1 MQTIAPIQPITIA
14 APFVREITRGV
25 EQAGHD
31 PIELLEKSQ
40 ISPALLA
47 DELARVSLRQFI
59 EFTHFVIEQLDD
71 EAFGLL
77 DRPRRRGSSKLLS
90 LALLHCKNI
99 EEAMVQSQDFHNAL
113 DNTLFHRFSIQE
125 DLATYAIDLFPGSA
139 IKSTYAIESSLLSA
153 HRFSC
158 WLAKR
163 RFPLTKVTLSFSA
176 PYYAREYRD
185 LFYGAPV
192 LFDQPHNSLQFD
204 ISYLQLTN
212 KQNLKTLKRYLAR
225 APLDMIIPIPQS
237 NHFSVRVKQI
247 IEERMRR
254 EHMVPELELVADEL
268 KLHPQTL
275 RRRLKTEE
283 CNFQDLKT
291 QAKRDLAIYLLSDT
305 EMAVEQ
311 IAFQTGFS
319 ESSAFIRAFKSWTG
333 TTPLA
338 FRKA

>member
-1 MQTIAPIQPITIA
+1 MQTLPPTQPITIA
-14 APFVREITRGV
+14 APFVREITKGV
-25 EQAGHD
+25 ESAGRDALH
-31 PIELLEKSQ
+31 LLQKSQ
-40 ISPALLA
+40 IAPPLLK

-59 EFTHFVIEQLDD
+59 EFTHFVIDELDD

-99 EEAMVQSQDFHNAL
+99 EEAMHQSSDFHNAL
-113 DNTLFHRFSIQE
+113 DNTLVHQFSCNNE
-125 DLATYAIDLFPGSA
+125 LATYSIDLLPGTN

-163 RFPLTKVTLSFSA
+163 RFPLTKVTLSYPA
-176 PYYAREYRD
+176 PYYTREYRD

-192 LFDQPHNSLQFD
+192 LFEQAHNSIQFD
-204 ISYLQLTN
+204 TNYLQLTN
-212 KQNLKTLKRYLAR
+212 KQSLKSLKRYLAR

-268 KLHPQTL
+268 NLHPQTL